1 MLDRGR
7 GSCRDRIPGRAVTTV
22 LVPLLVVA
30 CVLALPRVAGRVAR
44 GRHRRPPSRRV
55 QVRRR
60 DGQWTTVGKTT

>member
-1 MLDRGR
+1 M
-7 GSCRDRIPGRAVTTV
+7 TTV